1 MAERQDYG
9 AKQDAENK
17 SEKAG
22 SNLFAWYIIG
32 CLADKLASRW
42 AAEMEMGE
50 SSFRD
55 SSLTV

>member
-22 SNLFAWYIIG
+22 SYLFTWYIIG
-32 CLADKLASRW
+32 CLEGNK
-42 AAEMEMGE
+42 
-50 SSFRD
+50 
-55 SSLTV
+55 